1 MLLFLQRRFLQ
12 LMLNGLRIICEN
24 DVNSDQSEVPYNMK
38 KAITKS
44 FSEHKTAKILLIVSA
59 FLWAVFVMVRLLLP
73 KGTFLIGQADGWL
86 FAAVMLLSWIS
97 CGFWLAIL
105 IRQCHWGVKMAS
117 WFAYSFA
124 TIGWLFLF
132 YVVGYVKLGVL
143 PDWYV
148 KAQNN
153 KQYAIRGYFDCS
165 FYTMSLYH
173 KEGLLERPVC
183 FLDYYYDVEDL
194 TLSVFE
200 DHDSVVVKC
209 KDLSTQT
216 KRTDIYHFDG
226 SLYENIILDE

>member
-38 KAITKS
+38 KAISKS
-44 FSEHKTAKILLIVSA
+44 FSEHKTAKILLILSV
-59 FLWAVFVMVRLLLP
+59 FLWVVFVMVRLLLP

-86 FAAVMLLSWIS
+86 FAAAMLFSWIS

-132 YVVGYVKLGVL
+132 YVGI
-143 PDWYV
+143 
-148 KAQNN
+148 A
-153 KQYAIRGYFDCS
+153 S
-165 FYTMSLYH
+165 
-173 KEGLLERPVC
+173 
-183 FLDYYYDVEDL
+183 
-194 TLSVFE
+194 
-200 DHDSVVVKC
+200 
-209 KDLSTQT
+209 
-216 KRTDIYHFDG
+216 
-226 SLYENIILDE
+226 ILDA